1 MQAIYESGDETDTT
15 GREPEMPL
23 ESAGHTISYDENTPA
38 GTVLGKAGAAAMGG
52 VPLAYA
58 IIDGNDHGGYAIDAA
73 TGEIML
79 TPAGALAANDFD
91 AGTPV
96 HRLRVSVSDGSN
108 ATVVEVT
115 LDAGWRRFG
124 RQ

>member
-1 MQAIYESGDETDTT
+1 MQAVYESGDETDTT
-15 GREPEMPL
+15 RREPEMPL
-23 ESAGHTISYDENTPA
+23 ELAAHTISYDENTPA
-38 GTVLGKAGAAAMGG
+38 GTVLGKVGAAVTGG
-52 VPLAYA
+52 ARLAYA
-58 IIDGNDHGGYAIDAA
+58 IIGGNDNGGYAIDAA
-73 TGEIML
+73 TGEIVL

-96 HRLRVSVSDGSN
+96 HCLKVSVSDGSK